1 MTITETLSV
10 DHLLDFYEERNP
22 NSKRLHQRARRSMP
36 GGNTRTGAYFPPFP
50 IYIERGEGPFLTDAD
65 GHRLIDF
72 VNNQTALILGHAH
85 RDIVRGLQQQVAKG
99 TAFSRPT
106 RLELEMAEL
115 LRERVPSMERVRFC
129 SSGTEAVMNAF
140 RAARAFTGRSRIAKF
155 EGAYHGMDTPA
166 MISHAPG
173 IGPHLGAAARPISV
187 SSTAGLAPG
196 AVEEVLVLP
205 FNDAAA
211 CDALISQHAQDLAA
225 VIVDPVSSGAG
236 LAAPRDGFLAQLRG
250 MTDRAGCLLIFDE
263 IISFR
268 VAPGGAQE
276 LYGVC
281 PDLTT
286 LGKVIAGGTAGAA
299 FGGREDI
306 MAAYDPTG
314 GRPSIPHNGTYNGWP
329 LAMVGGI
336 TTLRHLTPDVYEKL
350 GSEVGRIGSELNCA
364 FEASGVRARVAVIG
378 SIFRIHFTDELPT
391 NYREAAAGNKEMFR
405 WLFFWLLNNGI
416 NWAEHGNV
424 SIATEPEQV
433 DRFIETVV
441 EGLPHLAVLEESS
454 RLPQ

>member
-1 MTITETLSV
+1 MTITETLSL
-10 DHLLDFYEERNP
+10 DPLLGTYEANNP
-22 NSKRLHQRARRSMP
+22 NSKKLHQRARDSMP

-50 IYIERGEGPFLTDAD
+50 IYIERGEGPFLIDAD

-85 RDIVRGLQQQVAKG
+85 PDIVRELQQQVAKG

-106 RLELEMAEL
+106 PLEVEMAEM

-140 RAARAFTGRSRIAKF
+140 RAARAFTGRTKIAKF
-155 EGAYHGMDTPA
+155 EGAYHGMDAPA

-173 IGPHLGAAARPISV
+173 IGQHLGDASHPTSV
-187 SSTAGLAPG
+187 SSTAGLPAG
-196 AVEEVLVLP
+196 TEGDVGVLP
-205 FNDAAA
+205 FNDVAA
-211 CDALISQHAQDLAA
+211 CETLIAAHADELAA

-236 LAAPRDGFLAQLRG
+236 LAAPQEGFLAQLRE
-250 MTDRAGCLLIFDE
+250 MTTRAASLLIFDE

-276 LYGVC
+276 FYGVR

-299 FGGREDI
+299 FGGRENI
-306 MAAYDPTG
+306 MAAYDPTA

-329 LAMVGGI
+329 LAMVAGI
-336 TTLRHLTPDVYEKL
+336 TTLRNLTPDVYEKL
-350 GSEVGRIGSELNCA
+350 GSEVERVGSELNRA
-364 FEASGVRARVAVIG
+364 FEAGGVRARVAVIG
-378 SIFRIHFTDELPT
+378 SIFRIHFTDELPK
-391 NYREAAAGNKEMFR
+391 NYREAAMGNKEMHK
-405 WLFFWLLNNGI
+405 WLFFWLLNHGI
-416 NWAEHGNV
+416 NWAEHGNA
-424 SIATEPEQV
+424 SIATEPGQV

-441 EGLPHLAVLEESS
+441 EALPHLEAL
-454 RLPQ
+454 Q

>member
-1 MTITETLSV
+1 MTTTATLPL
-10 DHLLDFYEERNP
+10 DQLLATYEQNNP
-22 NSKRLHQRARRSMP
+22 NSKQLFQRAQNSLP

-50 IYIERGEGPFLTDAD
+50 IYIERGEGPFLIDAD

-85 RDIVRGLQQQVAKG
+85 PDIVRELQQQVAKG

-106 RLELEMAEL
+106 PLEVEMAEM

-140 RAARAFTGRSRIAKF
+140 RAARAFTGRMKIAKF
-155 EGAYHGMDTPA
+155 EGAYHGMDAPA
-166 MISHAPG
+166 MISHSPG
-173 IGPHLGAAARPISV
+173 AGSHLGEAMRPNSV
-187 SSTAGLAPG
+187 ASTAGLPPG
-196 AVEEVLVLP
+196 TDREVLVLP
-205 FNDAAA
+205 FNDVAA
-211 CDALISQHAQDLAA
+211 CEALIAAHANELAA

-236 LAAPRDGFLAQLRG
+236 LAAPQDGFLTELRE
-250 MTDRAGCLLIFDE
+250 MTNRAEIPLIFDE

-276 LYGVC
+276 LYGVR

-306 MAAYDPTG
+306 MAAYDPTA

-329 LAMVGGI
+329 LAMVAGI

-350 GSEVGRIGSELNCA
+350 GSEVARIGSALNRA
-364 FEASGVRARVAVIG
+364 FEAGGIRARVAVIG

-391 NYREAAAGNKEMFR
+391 NYREAAAGNNEMHR
-405 WLFFWLLNNGI
+405 WLFFWLLNHGI

-424 SIATEPEQV
+424 SIATESEQV
-433 DRFIETVV
+433 DRFIETIV
-441 EGLPHLAVLEESS
+441 EALPHLEALQQDV
-454 RLPQ
+454 R

>member
-1 MTITETLSV
+1 MTTTATLSL
-10 DHLLDFYEERNP
+10 DQLLATYEQNNP
-22 NSKRLHQRARRSMP
+22 NSKQLFQRAQNSLP

-50 IYIERGEGPFLTDAD
+50 IYIERGEGPFLIDAD

-85 RDIVRGLQQQVAKG
+85 SDIVRELQQQVAKG

-106 RLELEMAEL
+106 PLEVEMAEV

-140 RAARAFTGRSRIAKF
+140 RAARAFTGRSKIAKF
-155 EGAYHGMDTPA
+155 EGAYHGMDAPA

-173 IGPHLGAAARPISV
+173 AGPRLGEEERPNSV
-187 SSTAGLAPG
+187 ASTAGLPPG
-196 AVEEVLVLP
+196 TEGEVLVLP
-205 FNDAAA
+205 FNDAVA
-211 CDALISQHAQDLAA
+211 CDALISEHANDLAA

-236 LAAPRDGFLAQLRG
+236 LAAPQEGFLTQLRE
-250 MTDRAGCLLIFDE
+250 MTSRAEILLIFDE

-276 LYGVC
+276 LYRVR

-299 FGGREDI
+299 FGGRQDI
-306 MAAYDPTG
+306 MAAYDPTS

-329 LAMVGGI
+329 LAMVAGL
-336 TTLRHLTPDVYEKL
+336 TTLQHLTPDVYEKL
-350 GSEVGRIGSELNCA
+350 GSEVERIGSELNSA
-364 FEASGVRARVAVIG
+364 FEAGGICARVAVIG
-378 SIFRIHFTDELPT
+378 SIFRIHFTDKLPT
-391 NYREAAAGNKEMFR
+391 DYREAAAGDKEMFR

-424 SIATEPEQV
+424 SIATESEQV
-433 DRFIETVV
+433 DRFIETIV
-441 EGLPHLAVLEESS
+441 EALPHLEALQQDV
-454 RLPQ
+454 R

>member
-1 MTITETLSV
+1 MTTTATLPL
-10 DHLLDFYEERNP
+10 DQLLATYEQNNP
-22 NSKRLHQRARRSMP
+22 NSKQLFQRAQNSLP

-50 IYIERGEGPFLTDAD
+50 IYIERGEGPFLIDAD

-85 RDIVRGLQQQVAKG
+85 PDIVRELQQQVAKG

-106 RLELEMAEL
+106 PLEVEMAEM

-140 RAARAFTGRSRIAKF
+140 RAARAFTGRMKIAKF
-155 EGAYHGMDTPA
+155 EGAYHGMDAPA
-166 MISHAPG
+166 MISHSPG
-173 IGPHLGAAARPISV
+173 AGSHLGEAMRPNSV
-187 SSTAGLAPG
+187 ASTAGLPPG
-196 AVEEVLVLP
+196 TDREVLVLP
-205 FNDAAA
+205 FNDVAA
-211 CDALISQHAQDLAA
+211 CEALIVAHANELAA

-236 LAAPRDGFLAQLRG
+236 LAAPQDGFLTELRE
-250 MTDRAGCLLIFDE
+250 MTNRAEIPLIFDE

-276 LYGVC
+276 LYGVR

-306 MAAYDPTG
+306 MAAYDPTA

-329 LAMVGGI
+329 LAMVAGI

-350 GSEVGRIGSELNCA
+350 GSEVARIGSALNRA
-364 FEASGVRARVAVIG
+364 FEAGGIRARVAVIG

-391 NYREAAAGNKEMFR
+391 NYREAAAGNNEMHR
-405 WLFFWLLNNGI
+405 WLFFWLLNHGI

-424 SIATEPEQV
+424 SIATESEQV
-433 DRFIETVV
+433 DRFIETIV
-441 EGLPHLAVLEESS
+441 EALPHLEALQQDV
-454 RLPQ
+454 R